1 MTSCLHLIK
10 AILLKVKE
18 KNKEKVEF
26 EGTNFGIYE
35 GLLNPIPNLPFGYI
49 CVQNSHD
56 SKYGLEASMDIAME
70 GVVLLTDK
78 YDSATS

>member
-1 MTSCLHLIK
+1 MSWLVVCLDN
-10 AILLKVKE
+10 KE